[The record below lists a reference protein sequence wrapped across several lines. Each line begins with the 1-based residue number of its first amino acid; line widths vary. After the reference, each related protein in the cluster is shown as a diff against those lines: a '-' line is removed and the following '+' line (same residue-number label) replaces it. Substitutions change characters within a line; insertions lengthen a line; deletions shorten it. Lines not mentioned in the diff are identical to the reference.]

1 MSEELDAPDMTNKLA
16 ILRHKN
22 IRQMMADA
30 PFTASQLAEKSGL
43 GVSTLQQCLAKTFKR
58 AISERNLTKLYE
70 GLPEVVEGAFDHADF
85 AYVPPPPIIQPPK
98 KVFCKIGRMEFYLSK
113 QDANRVL
120 TFLALEE

>member
-30 PFTASQLAEKSGL
+30 PFSAAQLAQKTGL
-43 GVSTLQQCLAKTFKR
+43 GVSTLQQGLSKTFKR

-70 GLPEVVEGAFDHADF
+70 GLPEVEEGAFDHADF
-85 AYVPPPPIIQPPK
+85 VYKPPPPVLQPAK
-98 KVFCKIGRMEFYLSK
+98 KVFCQIGRMEFMLS
-113 QDANRVL
+113 QADAKRVL